1 MKEPT
6 MFRSKFAAWIVIPCL
21 IIASFCVPTASTNPA
36 PETPVEKTIWDLERS
51 YWQYVE
57 ANDLTSY
64 RKLWHAEF
72 LGWPTMSAA
81 PVHKDR
87 ITDWITSQTS
97 AGKSFKLVEFKPASM
112 QAHSNV
118 VVVYYWTTYQWLD
131 KARQGDQ
138 HKIRV
143 THTWMKNGTDWQII
157 GGMSMAE
164 TMPTQ
169 K

>member
-1 MKEPT
+1 
-6 MFRSKFAAWIVIPCL
+6 MFRSKIATLIVISCL
-21 IIASFCVPTASTNPA
+21 IITSLGAPTASSIPA
-36 PETPVEKTIWDLERS
+36 PESAAEKTIWDLEHS
-51 YWQYVE
+51 YWHYVE

-64 RKLWHAEF
+64 RRLWHADF

-81 PVHKDR
+81 PVHKDH

-97 AGKSFKLVEFKPASM
+97 TGKSFKLVDFKPASI
-112 QAHSNV
+112 QTHSTV
-118 VVVYYWTTYQWLD
+118 VVVYYWTTYQWID
-131 KARQGDQ
+131 KAGQGDR
-138 HKIRV
+138 HTIRV

-164 TMPTQ
+164 TMPAQ